1 MKDDGFREIET
12 PRLRV
17 RRFREDDAAALAG
30 YRSDPEVARYQAWES
45 CTESEAADFVRSLA
59 AVDPGKPGAWFQFAF
74 ESRSEAALVGDCA
87 LRVTRQDPRQAELGF
102 TLARPFQ
109 GRGLAAEGVRGVLA
123 YAFATFELHRVFT
136 ITDERNAPAQRL
148 LGSLGFRREACFV
161 DATWFKGAWATE
173 LLYAML
179 EREWSRRPERTR

>member
-1 MKDDGFREIET
+1 MGDSGFREIET

-17 RRFREDDAAALAG
+17 RRFRDTDAAALAG

-59 AVDPGKPGAWFQFAF
+59 EVDPGTPGVWFQFAF
-74 ESRSEAALVGDCA
+74 ASRSGGDLVGDCA

-109 GRGLAAEGVRGVLA
+109 RRGLAAEGVRSVLD
-123 YAFATFELHRVFT
+123 YAFASFELHRVFA

-148 LGSLGFRREACFV
+148 LDSLGFRREARFV
-161 DATWFKGAWATE
+161 EGTWFKGAWATE

-179 EREWSRRPERTR
+179 SREWGRRPEPTR

>member
-1 MKDDGFREIET
+1 MGDAGFREIET

-17 RRFREDDAAALAG
+17 RRFRDDDAAALAG
-30 YRSDPEVARYQAWES
+30 YRSDPEVARYQDWES

-59 AVDPGKPGAWFQFAF
+59 ALNPGTPGAWFQFAF
-74 ESRSEAALVGDCA
+74 ESRTGGDLVGDCA
-87 LRVTRQDPRQAELGF
+87 LRVTQPDTRQAELGF
-102 TLARPFQ
+102 TLARAFQ
-109 GRGLAAEGVRGVLA
+109 GRGLAAEGIRGVLE
-123 YAFATFELHRVFT
+123 YAFTHFELHRVFA

-161 DATWFKGAWATE
+161 DGTWFKGAWATE

-179 EREWSRRPERTR
+179 AREWRQGPEPTR